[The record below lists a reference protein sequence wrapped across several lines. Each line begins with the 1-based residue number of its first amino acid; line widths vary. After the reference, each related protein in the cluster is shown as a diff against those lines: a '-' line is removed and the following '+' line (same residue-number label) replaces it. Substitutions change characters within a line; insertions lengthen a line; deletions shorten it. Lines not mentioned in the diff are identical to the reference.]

1 MPEAKAQPAVGAAGE
16 VAPMAVTPQ
25 GEWSPTTKYFV
36 DDLVTSRGSTWRAKQ
51 TNKNKV
57 PGSTQPSTEAY
68 WEEFAAG
75 FNPLGPWDAATK
87 YHRNDLV
94 THQGST
100 WRATRTGLNRVP
112 SLKPAF
118 WEKLAVRGNKG
129 ATGETGAQGPKG
141 DTGNT
146 GPQGLPGIQ
155 GIQGIQGDQGE
166 QGLQGPPG
174 PNTVAN
180 GSVGAPA
187 INFASSTSTG
197 IFSPATGKIALAAG
211 GALFVHDIGTFNTAL
226 GRRALEDNTGTN
238 NTALGSNALQ
248 NNTTGGNNTAVGQQ
262 ALIFNNTGSNN
273 TALGSGALSG
283 SNTGNANTAVGG
295 GALADN
301 TTGISNT
308 AMGTAA
314 LNKNTTGGFN
324 TALGSTALNNN
335 TTGSTNVALGWN
347 ALLSNTTGNGNVAF
361 GASALS
367 GNTTGTANVAIG
379 LGAGSNAT
387 APSESIFIRN
397 TGSAGDTATIKIG
410 TQGTQTTAF
419 IAGISGETVANSAAV
434 LINTSTGQLGTV
446 SSSRRYKEDIKPMD
460 DMSAALQKLRPVTFR
475 YKTPYVHGPKPLEYG
490 LIAEEVAEVLPAL
503 AVFNK
508 DGQPETVKYHLLPSF
523 LLAGYQQQQRIIQ
536 AQAEQAREQQSLIVA
551 QQRQIAGLEQR
562 LRIIETRAGWAA
574 VR

>member
-25 GEWSPTTKYFV
+25 GEWSPTTKYFE

-75 FNPLGPWDAATK
+75 FNPLGPWHAATK

-129 ATGETGAQGPKG
+129 ATGATGAQGPKG
-141 DTGNT
+141 NTGNT
-146 GPQGLPGIQ
+146 GPQGPQGLQ
-155 GIQGIQGDQGE
+155 GIQGIQGEQGE
-166 QGLQGPPG
+166 QGLQGPAG
-174 PNTVAN
+174 PNTVAD

-187 INFASSTSTG
+187 INFASSTNTG
-197 IFSPATGKIALAAG
+197 IFSPATGKIALTAA
-211 GALFVHDIGTFNTAL
+211 GALFLHDIGSFNTAL
-226 GRRALEDNTGTN
+226 GRNALDNSTGANNTAVGINALTQNTTGFN
-238 NTALGSNALQ
+238 NTALGTGALQ
-248 NNTTGGNNTAVGQQ
+248 NNNTGANSIALGPGALFGNTTGGNNTAVGFQ
-262 ALIFNNTGSNN
+262 AL
-273 TALGSGALSG
+273 
-283 SNTGNANTAVGG
+283 V
-295 GALADN
+295 
-301 TTGISNT
+301 
-308 AMGTAA
+308 
-314 LNKNTTGGFN
+314 
-324 TALGSTALNNN
+324 NN
-335 TTGSTNVALGWN
+335 TTGSG
-347 ALLSNTTGNGNVAF
+347 
-361 GASALS
+361 
-367 GNTTGTANVAIG
+367 NVAIG
-379 LGAGSNAT
+379 FSAGSNAT
-387 APSESIFIRN
+387 GPSNSIFIRN
-397 TGSAGDTATIKIG
+397 DGAEGDISTIKIG
-410 TQGTQTTAF
+410 TQGTQTTTF
-419 IAGISGETVANSAAV
+419 IAGISSATVANSAAV
-434 LINTSTGQLGTV
+434 LIDTTTGQLGTV

-475 YKTPYVHGPKPLEYG
+475 YKTPYVGGPKPIEYG

-508 DGQPETVKYHLLPSF
+508 DGQPETVKYHLLPAF

-536 AQAEQAREQQSLIVA
+536 AQTKQVAALQRRLSRLEAQLARLGPRFAA
-551 QQRQIAGLEQR
+551 Q
-562 LRIIETRAGWAA
+562 
-574 VR
+574 